1 MMIYQSVEL
10 YFVRYLR
17 NGDDI
22 ITSTQTIVTGIPA
35 GMTAGEMTTF
45 VEIKYREVFADGFEF
60 NDIQFLEV

>member
-1 MMIYQSVEL
+1 MRLYQPVEL

-17 NGDDI
+17 NGDDVI
-22 ITSTQTIVTGIPA
+22 ASTRTIATGIPA

-60 NDIQFLEV
+60 DDIQFLEV

>member
-1 MMIYQSVEL
+1 MIIYQPVEL
-10 YFVRYLR
+10 YFVRYIR

-22 ITSTQTIVTGIPA
+22 IESTRTIRAGIPK

-60 NDIQFLEV
+60 DDINFLEV

>member
-1 MMIYQSVEL
+1 MILYQPVEL

-22 ITSTQTIVTGIPA
+22 ITSTRTIATGIPA

-45 VEIKYREVFADGFEF
+45 IEIKFKELFFDGFEF
-60 NDIQFLEV
+60 DDIQFLEV

>member
-1 MMIYQSVEL
+1 MIYQSVEL

>member
-1 MMIYQSVEL
+1 MRLYQPVEL

-22 ITSTQTIVTGIPA
+22 ITSTRTIATGIPT

-45 VEIKYREVFADGFEF
+45 VEIKFKELFLDGFEF
-60 NDIQFLEV
+60 DDIQFLEV

>member
-1 MMIYQSVEL
+1 MLYQPVEL

-17 NGDDI
+17 NGDKI
-22 ITSTQTIVTGIPA
+22 IQSTRTIRAGIPK

-60 NDIQFLEV
+60 DDIEFLEV